1 MQAAAFEA
9 LGLDHTYVLAD
20 VQPNG
25 LGGAVRLL
33 RSRAFIGANVTVP
46 YKKDVI
52 RHLNRIDEISA
63 AAGAVNTITRDGGY
77 LLGWN
82 TDVPAI
88 RDEVVALRPRPKKAV
103 ILGTGGAAQ

>member
-1 MQAAAFEA
+1 MQNAAFA
-9 LGLDHTYVLAD
+9 AVGLDHSYVLAD

-33 RSRAFIGANVTVP
+33 RSRAFIGDNVNVP
-46 YKKDVI
+46 YQKDVI
-52 RHLNRIDEISA
+52 RHLNRIDEIAA

-88 RDEVVALRPRPKKAV
+88 RDEAAALRPRPRR
-103 ILGTGGAAQ
+103 